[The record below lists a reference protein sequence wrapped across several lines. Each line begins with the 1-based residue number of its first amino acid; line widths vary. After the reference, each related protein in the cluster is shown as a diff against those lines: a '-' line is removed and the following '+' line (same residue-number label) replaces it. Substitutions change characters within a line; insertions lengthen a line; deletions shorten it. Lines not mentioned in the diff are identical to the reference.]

1 MLDELTEFNKSE
13 VASFLRKRDG
23 QVNKEKN
30 AKSLIHGKNHAD
42 RVSLLSMMIAKDEGI
57 FNYSNL
63 EEKKEAERRMEILS
77 YAAYYHDIGR
87 IGDTGPHAKRS
98 ARRINRMDLIDINGK
113 KLDDKDKNIIK
124 MLVELH
130 EARDDKFE
138 RYCTKYNIANEDKAM
153 ALDLSKCL
161 KDADALDRCRLDV
174 KILSNHPD
182 LNPKYLRTNSAKQM
196 LDLSYGLEYLSG
208 KVKFNEVIKFGCNE
222 HDINRYVSVEETKEA
237 EERDKFRTNLREK
250 VEIGNVEKQKEN
262 EIANNK
268 ETEMEY
274 NKEEKGEYKE

>member
-1 MLDELTEFNKSE
+1 MSLIIHPE
-13 VASFLRKRDG
+13 
-23 QVNKEKN
+23 VNKLKEQLTQRIYEYDNLVNHVCPEIERRYVLEFGLHEYKLY
-30 AKSLIHGKNHAD
+30 SLELEIDKLRRKLHLIQIEINHENEINMD
-42 RVSLLSMMIAKDEGI
+42 EIDKIIAKEFEEYDKQVQAQIDEI
-57 FNYSNL
+57 NFIKENNP
-63 EEKKEAERRMEILS
+63 EKLS
-77 YAAYYHDIGR
+77 ESD
-87 IGDTGPHAKRS
+87 S
-98 ARRINRMDLIDINGK
+98 K
-113 KLDDKDKNIIK
+113 KLKKIYRC
-124 MLVELH
+124 LV
-130 EARDDKFE
+130 K
-138 RYCTKYNIANEDKAM
+138 
-153 ALDLSKCL
+153 
-161 KDADALDRCRLDV
+161 RL
-174 KILSNHPD
+174 HPD